1 MRKYLIIKS
10 SHQGIEHN
18 PIITILPI
26 HKQNFLKFEIARVW
40 LVIMFVG
47 FKEISR
53 KTLRNPLEN
62 RDVRTKYN
70 TSLDIVI
77 VSYI

>member
-1 MRKYLIIKS
+1 MYAQNLIIKS

-40 LVIMFVG
+40 LAIMFVV
-47 FKEISR
+47 FKETSR
-53 KTLRNPLEN
+53 KTLRNSLEN
-62 RDVRTKYN
+62 RNVQPN
-70 TSLDIVI
+70 TTHP
-77 VSYI
+77 